1 MPTRR
6 RFLQSSVVTSAA
18 LATAASARA
27 DAGQKVIVGVI
38 GPGGMGTNH
47 LSLLGVRKD
56 VEIAYVCDVDTRR
69 LEAAVKVVEK
79 ATGKAPRAVKD
90 MRTVYEDKTVDA
102 VFITTPDHWHTPAAL
117 LALKAGKHVYVEKP
131 VSHNIREGRLLVEAQ
146 RKSGKVVQVGTQSR
160 STAFLHEA
168 IARLKA
174 GEIGDILAAKAW
186 NSQLRGNIGKA
197 KATKPPKSLDFDTWC
212 GPAPLVEYRPNL
224 LPGRW
229 RWFKA
234 FGAGD
239 IANDGVHDIDVALWG
254 LGIDTHP
261 TRVACLAGKYF
272 FDDDQEW
279 PDTQYAVFEYDLA
292 GKKKQLTFE
301 QRIWSPYVQE
311 DYENGCAWYGTKGM
325 LVCGHSVGWKLY
337 GPRNKLIAEKRGQVD
352 LPGHHSN
359 FFACIRGEAKQ
370 PNASALAGHLS
381 ATICHL
387 ANISQQLGRTLTF
400 DPNSETFPNDRE
412 ATALVKR
419 QYREHWGTPRDA

>member
-292 GKKKQLTFE
+292 GKKKLLTFE

-337 GPRNKLIAEKRGQVD
+337 GPRNKLIAEKRGRVD

>member
-337 GPRNKLIAEKRGQVD
+337 GPRNKLIAEKRGRVD

-400 DPNSETFPNDRE
+400 DPHSETFPNDRE